1 MGLREPPVP
10 AHTSAQ
16 QGSAALSEP
25 GGAAGSRAAV
35 CPAPGARCGVG
46 LQPPP
51 TDTEGRSR
59 CARDAAPGLQ
69 FSQPP
74 CRWDERESP
83 MGPLGQLLAHIP
95 HTTSSGR
102 DAFVCWEPHAVLTS
116 LPAPKPVCKNPLQG
130 QLCRGDPMHC
140 PTDEGSSCSLPCTDW
155 LEDRNQRQT
164 PAGTHSASAPS
175 EQRPPEAQRSPEGR
189 RHSVPQESAAPTA
202 SACQHPTTGSWAPRA
217 PPIPFQPSA
226 ACCCQQSS
234 LRRGSPAP
242 GDPQRHRPP
251 ALLFN
256 FPAIHSAD
264 RGTVRPV
271 RVYQRQRANKQSSAQ
286 PERSC
291 WGGAALCS
299 AAQTRRAERNGKA
312 PCSPGRWKEAI
323 PKPPPR
329 QSHALRATSVHRT
342 ACTTWRS
349 LTALLHDGCRRGSD
363 ALLGRQTHTQRPQ
376 LRSLP
381 RVQLWHW
388 IAV

>member
-35 CPAPGARCGVG
+35 CPAPGAWCGVG

-69 FSQPP
+69 FSQPL

-140 PTDEGSSCSLPCTDW
+140 PTDEGSSCSLPCTDRIG
-155 LEDRNQRQT
+155 LKTETKGKHQRAHTAPQLPPNNGHQKHNAPQREGGTASRRRALHPRPLHANT
-164 PAGTHSASAPS
+164 PPRGAGRPGHLPSHFSQVLPAAASRARCAVAPQHQEIPSTTDLQHCFSTSQPFILQIGARFGRSGFTKGSEPTSRAALSRSGAAGEEQPFAVQHKPDVQREMEKHPAAQGGGKKPSQSLPHAKVTRSEPLPCTELHAPRGGLSRLCCTTAAEEAAMLCWAGRHTHSDPS
-175 EQRPPEAQRSPEGR
+175 CAHCHVCSSG
-189 RHSVPQESAAPTA
+189 
-202 SACQHPTTGSWAPRA
+202 TG
-217 PPIPFQPSA
+217 
-226 ACCCQQSS
+226 
-234 LRRGSPAP
+234 
-242 GDPQRHRPP
+242 
-251 ALLFN
+251 
-256 FPAIHSAD
+256 
-264 RGTVRPV
+264 
-271 RVYQRQRANKQSSAQ
+271 
-286 PERSC
+286 
-291 WGGAALCS
+291 
-299 AAQTRRAERNGKA
+299 
-312 PCSPGRWKEAI
+312 
-323 PKPPPR
+323 
-329 QSHALRATSVHRT
+329 
-342 ACTTWRS
+342 
-349 LTALLHDGCRRGSD
+349 
-363 ALLGRQTHTQRPQ
+363 
-376 LRSLP
+376 
-381 RVQLWHW
+381 
-388 IAV
+388 